1 MTFTIKKIEI
11 IVMMASALAVSVPT
25 WADEEIVPLIECA
38 VQEKYER
45 KSTCLGTGNL
55 NDPARDPQV
64 YFHNKCTTKI
74 AVKQCFSFPNGTV
87 VDSTETIKPSQ
98 TKRLFTCTKKA
109 IPMYQDQTWSLYPLN
124 IMFGI
129 QRLILA
135 ININA
140 TS

>member
-11 IVMMASALAVSVPT
+11 IVMMASALVVSVPT

-109 IPMYQDQTWSLYPLN
+109 NPNVPGPNMEPIPTKYHVWDPETDSGYKYKCD
-124 IMFGI
+124 
-129 QRLILA
+129 
-135 ININA
+135 
-140 TS
+140 